1 VTRSINGFD
10 CSWAMKMPQ
19 QVEDSAA
26 AIFMPDWQGSAQHV
40 FHTEH
45 LVKPLLHFTP
55 VVI

>member
-1 VTRSINGFD
+1 
-10 CSWAMKMPQ
+10 MPQ